1 MECAPKV
8 RFATDSRWRKQ
19 NSNHRSPSR
28 GCRLILGEE
37 KGPAVD
43 QIVSKDAVLFTG
55 DQWFES
61 GSLQRAVCLSG
72 ELWTLWAKGA
82 ATAAGVVE
90 AKPVGKHFGG
100 MLAEQRCRFDGSRD
114 AVKAHRPGG
123 HRHRALAMRHRLQD
137 AALPEAGF

>member
-61 GSLQRAVCLSG
+61 VFLQRRVYCEPDRSRSKSPPCGFQVVHPIVEIRAREADAGRPSKLTDAQQAEARRRRAEG
-72 ELWTLWAKGA
+72 
-82 ATAAGVVE
+82 ATAVPFPIAISST
-90 AKPVGKHFGG
+90 
-100 MLAEQRCRFDGSRD
+100 RCSR
-114 AVKAHRPGG
+114 AS
-123 HRHRALAMRHRLQD
+123 RAS
-137 AALPEAGF
+137 